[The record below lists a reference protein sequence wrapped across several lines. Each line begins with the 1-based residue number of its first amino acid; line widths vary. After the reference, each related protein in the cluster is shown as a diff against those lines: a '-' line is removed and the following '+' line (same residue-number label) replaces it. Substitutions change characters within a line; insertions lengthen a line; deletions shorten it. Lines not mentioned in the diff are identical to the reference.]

1 MPRSYWSAV
10 PTPLFIYISQ
20 LLREGLI
27 FCISATPHLGT
38 SFPLFHGLNAH
49 YLEMELKSLLINI
62 GTQQKQI
69 LEYWKNCKSL
79 GPHLLH
85 LAPDAGDQTQG
96 YESVCVETV
105 GCSHSRPHVQ
115 CQGSRL
121 KTQTINCNPSYYLHV
136 SLPLLVTMPT
146 ASYYNNELKNIYWP

>member
-1 MPRSYWSAV
+1 MTCGLCYKYRYTAE
-10 PTPLFIYISQ
+10 TDTRILKKLPL
-20 LLREGLI
+20 
-27 FCISATPHLGT
+27 
-38 SFPLFHGLNAH
+38 
-49 YLEMELKSLLINI
+49 
-62 GTQQKQI
+62 
-69 LEYWKNCKSL
+69 SL

-96 YESVCVETV
+96 YESVCVETA

-146 ASYYNNELKNIYWP
+146 ASYYNNELKNIY